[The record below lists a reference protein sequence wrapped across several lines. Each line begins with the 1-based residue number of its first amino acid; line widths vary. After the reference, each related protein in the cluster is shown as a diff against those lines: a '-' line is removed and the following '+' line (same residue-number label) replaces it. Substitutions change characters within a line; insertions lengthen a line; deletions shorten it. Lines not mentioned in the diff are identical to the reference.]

1 MTRKCPH
8 CGEEIREE
16 AIFCRFCRRDIEQP
30 IWMSTLQKCP
40 FCAEWIEIGLDDC
53 PLCGKRL
60 EENKE
65 AKVFTTSEP
74 VYPQP
79 KDPDA
84 LIASLRREAHPED
97 APAEE
102 PEPDIVLPP
111 EMPEIPGISPS
122 ESMDDEWAR
131 SVESSPIHSVLESS
145 SSRIPGLR
153 KRRVDPE
160 ASGIRPISELI
171 PDDEAAAT
179 ESPIHGLPTIVRR
192 IISLLLIIGLGVGLI
207 ALIVGPGKQFV
218 GALLTPE
225 PTATK
230 TITPTTAPM
239 HAATLP
245 PVESETPTSEVT
257 TGPGD
262 CVYWDQVSL
271 SNADETMCVYGP
283 IRRWFASGDIPFVAI
298 FSETYGS
305 FAFVD
310 YETGHPEI
318 RPGDCIIGTGPIEIM
333 RGTRPFIDITGAV
346 EKCPEELQ

>member
-40 FCAEWIEIGLDDC
+40 FCAEWIEIGQEDC

-60 EENKE
+60 EEEKE
-65 AKVFTTSEP
+65 AQVFTTSEP
-74 VYPQP
+74 LIPQP

-97 APAEE
+97 APPEE
-102 PEPDIVLPP
+102 PISDEVLPAEMPDIR
-111 EMPEIPGISPS
+111 GISQLDS
-122 ESMDDEWAR
+122 ADDEWAR

-145 SSRIPGLR
+145 SSRMPGLR
-153 KRRVDPE
+153 KRRLDPE
-160 ASGIRPISELI
+160 ASGLRPISELM
-171 PDDEAAAT
+171 PDDEAAVT
-179 ESPIHGLPTIVRR
+179 DSSIQGLPPIVRR
-192 IISLLLIIGLGVGLI
+192 IASLLLIIGLGVGLI

-225 PTATK
+225 PTATE
-230 TITPTTAPM
+230 TVTPTMASM

-245 PVESETPTSEVT
+245 PVVTDAPTSEVAA
-257 TGPGD
+257 GPGE
-262 CVYWDQVSL
+262 CIYWDQVTL
-271 SNADETMCVYGP
+271 SDASETMCVYGP

-298 FSETYGS
+298 FSEAYGS

-318 RPGDCIIGTGPIEIM
+318 RPGDCIIGTGTVEIM

-346 EKCPEELQ
+346 EECPEELQ